1 MERLHQLSSLIGKE
15 QLVIDLSCR
24 RQKNSW
30 FVAMNK
36 WQTVTSLEISKG
48 ELGILSVQWDQVHNL
63 SAPLFPKGSKLI
75 NRLSNSGS
83 KDSISDMSITW
94 YVLLMHTKILLVSN
108 WLPFLEIL
116 HKMSQFSSEFLVHA
130 ADVEVRVMFDNFRY
144 QWFTWRIKERLTKN
158 CPCWPLWVIS
168 ILFLLMISSL
178 NQILKSWE
186 LRSWSPN

>member
-63 SAPLFPKGSKLI
+63 SAPLFPKGSKLT

-83 KDSISDMSITW
+83 KDAISDMSITW
-94 YVLLMHTKILLVSN
+94 YVLLIHTKILLVSN
-108 WLPFLEIL
+108 WLSFLEIL
-116 HKMSQFSSEFLVHA
+116 HKMSQFASEFLVHA
-130 ADVEVRVMFDNFRY
+130 ADVEVRVMFDNFHY

-168 ILFLLMISSL
+168 ILFLLMVSSL

>member
-15 QLVIDLSCR
+15 LLVIDLSCR

-83 KDSISDMSITW
+83 KDAISDMSINW
-94 YVLLMHTKILLVSN
+94 YALLVHTKILFVSIDYH
-108 WLPFLEIL
+108 F
-116 HKMSQFSSEFLVHA
+116 
-130 ADVEVRVMFDNFRY
+130 
-144 QWFTWRIKERLTKN
+144 
-158 CPCWPLWVIS
+158 
-168 ILFLLMISSL
+168 
-178 NQILKSWE
+178 
-186 LRSWSPN
+186 